1 MKEETYDDNEASW
14 KSLSID
20 EQRSYKR
27 RRKEVSR
34 FIFEQTNRFIHNF
47 HTSFGYGK
55 HETSTGRLG
64 FT

>member
-20 EQRSYKR
+20 EKRSYKR

-34 FIFEQTNRFIHNF
+34 FIFEQTNRFINSF

-55 HETSTGRLG
+55 HETSAGRLG